1 MYPEFMAAGLN
12 PCRDAVVFAVTH
24 RTSFLVPAPAAQNY
38 PLESNSSSL
47 QLSADRTNRRVILQ
61 ADSCDSHSLWTGTNH
76 LLGRKK

>member
-1 MYPEFMAAGLN
+1 MYREFMAAGLN

-24 RTSFLVPAPAAQNY
+24 RISFLLPAQTAQIY
-38 PLESNSSSL
+38 PLESSSPSL
-47 QLSADRTNRRVILQ
+47 QLSANRTNRRIVLQ